1 MILRVLSLGF
11 SIICNL
17 RRKVA
22 YRASVQA
29 TFQGQYLKD
38 LSPTG
43 GENTS
48 DIVDKYSYPN
58 ADLKDLSPT
67 GGENLKFPIVVDFFI
82 FYLKDLSPTGGEN

>member
-1 MILRVLSLGF
+1 MLIVNDF
-11 SIICNL
+11 ESIICNL

-43 GENTS
+43 GENLIACS
-48 DIVDKYSYPN
+48 
-58 ADLKDLSPT
+58 L
-67 GGENLKFPIVVDFFI
+67 FI
-82 FYLKDLSPTGGEN
+82 FSSLFERPFPDRGRKLAVQYVFVKVLRI